1 MNRDLPPF
9 QYIVY
14 FLAAI
19 VVVLLVAIVLA
30 KLNGWQEK

>member
-1 MNRDLPPF
+1 MTRDLPPY

-19 VVVLLVAIVLA
+19 VVVILIANVLA
-30 KLNGWQEK
+30 RLNGWQEK